1 VPLRADPP
9 PGDPELTRGQH
20 RASPAG
26 WIATVRAAFGWPGSL
41 RPSLQALLAFLAYSV
56 VSVAL
61 YALPILSRFA
71 SAHAGIGGND
81 GQTFAWSL
89 VWWPHAVIEGLNPLF
104 TEFLWAPS
112 GVSLAYVTTMPG
124 PSLLMWPIT
133 ELFGPLVSLNLLT
146 VAAPPLAGWAAFLLC
161 RRVTGSFWPS
171 LAGGYLFG
179 FSTYVVYQLTGH
191 PNLSLVF
198 PVPLAAYLVLRRVEG
213 SLGPLA
219 FVFGMAAVLAGLFS
233 IFIELFATISL
244 FGGLALLGA
253 ALLGPSDLRRPLLRT
268 VGLLAAAYAL
278 AILVVSPYLLV
289 AAREVPSEPIR
300 NLEKASVDLLGFVV
314 PRQNTV
320 LGDRFLEITGDFT
333 APLIGDSAYLGIPL
347 VAILVSFAVTG
358 RRWRGTWLLL
368 GFVLVT
374 AIASLGPAL
383 KIRGRPVADLPWRL
397 VEPIPLI
404 HNALPDRF
412 TMYVALTASVI
423 VAVWLAVRP
432 GSWIRWMAV
441 VLAAVAIL
449 PDLSSLP
456 YHRDILVPSFFRS
469 DLHRRYI
476 EPGDIVLVIP
486 FGRGPGVST
495 DMLWQAETDMHFRLT
510 TGNTGSIPP
519 EHKGRT
525 VRCLRQDQPGQLS
538 DQDFLG
544 WVRSHA
550 VSSVVV
556 EEGYVARWWPRLT
569 SLGVEPR
576 IVGGVWLFRLPAP
589 GQPGSARVPVPPGGL
604 PPARQPLGG
613 GVRFAGYNLEG
624 QAGC

>member
-1 VPLRADPP
+1 MFR
-9 PGDPELTRGQH
+9 
-20 RASPAG
+20 
-26 WIATVRAAFGWPGSL
+26 WPGSI

-56 VSVAL
+56 LSVAF

-89 VWWPHAVIEGLNPLF
+89 VWWPHAVAEGLNPLF

-124 PSLLMWPIT
+124 PSLLMWPVT
-133 ELFGPLVSLNLLT
+133 ALFGPLVSLNLLT

-161 RRVTGSFWPS
+161 RKVTGSFWPS

-198 PVPLAAYLVLRRVEG
+198 PVPLAVYLILRRVEG
-213 SLGPLA
+213 SVGPLT
-219 FVFGMAAVLAGLFS
+219 FVLGMAAILAGLFS

-253 ALLGPSDLRRPLLRT
+253 VLLGPYDLRRPLLRT

-289 AAREVPSEPIR
+289 AARERPSEPIR

-320 LGDRFLEITGDFT
+320 LGDRFLEITDDFT

-347 VAILVSFAVTG
+347 VAILVAFAVTG

-368 GFVLVT
+368 GLALVT
-374 AIASLGPAL
+374 AVASLGPAL

-412 TMYVALTASVI
+412 TMYLALTVSVI
-423 VAVWLAVRP
+423 VAVWLAMRP
-432 GSWIRWMAV
+432 GSWIRWTAV

-456 YHRDILVPSFFRS
+456 YHRDILVPSFFSS

-476 EPGDIVLVIP
+476 EPDDIVLVIP
-486 FGRGPGVST
+486 FGRGPGVSL
-495 DMLWQAETDMHFRLT
+495 DMLWQAETDMYFRLT

-525 VRCLRQDQPGQLS
+525 VRCLRQDQPGALS
-538 DQDFLG
+538 DQDFLR

-576 IVGGVWLFRLPAP
+576 MVGGVWLFRLPTA
-589 GQPGSARVPVPPGGL
+589 GEPGSARITVPPGGL
-604 PPARQPLGG
+604 PPARQPPGG
-613 GVRFAGYNLEG
+613 GVRFAGYNLGE